1 MGFIIKRIDKTDND
15 SVVDR
20 IHEDY
25 HNGECI
31 FLLPVSELET
41 IGDDL
46 KYLVVDYN
54 EYLILIY
61 PQKANEIFV

>member
-1 MGFIIKRIDKTDND
+1 MGFKIRRIDKINND

-25 HNGECI
+25 HNGDCVI
-31 FLLPVSELET
+31 LVPVSESET

-46 KYLVVDYN
+46 KYFVVDFKDHLV
-54 EYLILIY
+54 LIH
-61 PQKANEIFV
+61 PKKT

>member
-15 SVVDR
+15 SVVDC

-31 FLLPVSELET
+31 LLLPVSELET

-46 KYLVVDYN
+46 KYLVIDYKKH
-54 EYLILIY
+54 LILIY
-61 PQKANEIFV
+61 PKKV

>member
-1 MGFIIKRIDKTDND
+1 MGFLIRKVDKINND

-25 HNGECI
+25 HNGDCI
-31 FLLPVSELET
+31 ILAPLSKMET

-46 KYLVVDYN
+46 KYLVVDFN

-61 PQKANEIFV
+61 PQKN